1 MSTYNCVSI
10 PQSTFYDTLYSIPTG
25 RSLSCSSSSTS
36 ESHWEDDESTKRSSK
51 KGVSTFISKLFSIVN
66 DAHNQHLIA
75 WNNSGTSFFIYN
87 ATRFSQDILPIYF
100 KHSNYSSFVRQL
112 NMYGF
117 HKINK
122 SPRGQRG
129 SNEYEVWEF
138 SHKNFQRDNPTLLE
152 DIKRKTMDSE
162 LLRRENGDVH
172 ASLATMQQYQADLLR
187 QFKALQENYSNLLQ
201 NMEEMK
207 KTQDQQQ
214 ATIRKLL
221 DYATQTS
228 SIKAHQN
235 MSDMTVMPTYQ
246 TISQSNQKSHGYSA
260 INQDMWCLSNFDPHL
275 SSSYPTTDFCSQ
287 RL

>member
-1 MSTYNCVSI
+1 MTYI
-10 PQSTFYDTLYSIPTG
+10 L
-25 RSLSCSSSSTS
+25 
-36 ESHWEDDESTKRSSK
+36 
-51 KGVSTFISKLFSIVN
+51 LFRDVLRRI
-66 DAHNQHLIA
+66 
-75 WNNSGTSFFIYN
+75 
-87 ATRFSQDILPIYF
+87 R
-100 KHSNYSSFVRQL
+100 
-112 NMYGF
+112 YGF

-228 SIKAHQN
+228 SSKYEYTIFLWSSLMYLLKSRHIKICQ
-235 MSDMTVMPTYQ
+235 
-246 TISQSNQKSHGYSA
+246 I
-260 INQDMWCLSNFDPHL
+260 
-275 SSSYPTTDFCSQ
+275 
-287 RL
+287 

>member
-1 MSTYNCVSI
+1 MSTYNYVGI
-10 PQSTFYDTLYSIPTG
+10 PQSTFYDTLHPIPTE
-25 RSLSCSSSSTS
+25 RSLSCSSASTS
-36 ESHWEDDESTKRSSK
+36 ESHWEDDESMKRSPK

-75 WNNSGTSFFIYN
+75 WNNTGTSFFIYN
-87 ATRFSQDILPIYF
+87 ATRFSQDVLPIHF

-138 SHKNFQRDNPTLLE
+138 SHKNFQRDNSSLLE

-172 ASLATMQQYQADLLR
+172 ASLATMQQYQANLLR
-187 QFKALQENYSNLLQ
+187 QLKTLQESYSNLLQ

-221 DYATQTS
+221 DYAIQTS
-228 SIKAHQN
+228 S
-235 MSDMTVMPTYQ
+235 
-246 TISQSNQKSHGYSA
+246 SN
-260 INQDMWCLSNFDPHL
+260 
-275 SSSYPTTDFCSQ
+275 
-287 RL
+287 